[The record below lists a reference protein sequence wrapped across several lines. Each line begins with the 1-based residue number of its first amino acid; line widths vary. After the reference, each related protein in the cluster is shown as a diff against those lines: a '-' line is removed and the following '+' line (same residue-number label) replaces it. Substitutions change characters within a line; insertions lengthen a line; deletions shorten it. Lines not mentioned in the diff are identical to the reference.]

1 LADEDYDKI
10 VKARLNLESS
20 TSRPES
26 SEGRKSFNFL
36 REVFGLH
43 TSDLYCSTALVEF
56 KSIAAKQSGK
66 CPMHIDCISMMIATN
81 IVLLQPY
88 NVTLLANLTPL

>member
-1 LADEDYDKI
+1 MADEDYDKI